1 MENGC
6 AMVVKFLDLHK
17 QYLGIKEE
25 VDKAIF
31 EVIEKSAFIGGDAV
45 ESFEG
50 EFSEF
55 IGGGV
60 KTLGVGNGSDALEI
74 AIEALN
80 LPKDSEVLVPANT
93 FAASAEAVVR
103 NGLKIVFV
111 DCGAD
116 YTLDIEDLKSKITP
130 KTSAIMAVHLYGQS
144 ARMKEILELAKK
156 HSLKVIED
164 CAQAHGAR
172 YNGQCVG
179 SLGDIA
185 AFSFYPG
192 KNLGAYGDGGAI
204 VSRDEALIKK
214 CKCIA
219 RHGGLRKYEHE
230 IVGRNSRLDGIQA
243 AILRVKLKHLD
254 SWNSRR
260 REIAKLY
267 MDGLS
272 GIVGLPEVK
281 KECECVWHLFVIR
294 TQKRNE
300 LSQKLNQMGI
310 ETGLHYP
317 ICLPNTQAF
326 SNKPYVVE
334 SKTPKAKAWESE
346 ILSLPMGEHLSEVE
360 VESVI
365 KAINEAIS

>member
-1 MENGC
+1 
-6 AMVVKFLDLHK
+6 MVVKFLDLHK

-45 ESFEG
+45 ESFEE

-93 FAASAEAVVR
+93 FAASAEAVAR

-156 HSLKVIED
+156 HSLRVIED

-204 VSRDEALIKK
+204 VSRDLALLKK
-214 CKCIA
+214 CECIA
-219 RHGGLRKYEHE
+219 HHGGLRKYEHR

-243 AILRVKLKHLD
+243 AVLRVKLGYLD
-254 SWNSRR
+254 TWNQRR
-260 REIAKLY
+260 REVARQYLE
-267 MDGLS
+267 GLK
-272 GIVGLPEVK
+272 GIVELPEVRQ
-281 KECECVWHLFVIR
+281 ECKCVWHLFVIR
-294 TQKRNE
+294 TKNRND
-300 LSQKLNQMGI
+300 LMQKLKEKGI
-310 ETGLHYP
+310 EVGLHYP
-317 ICLPNTQAF
+317 ICLPNTEAF
-326 SNKPYVVE
+326 SNKSYVVE
-334 SKTPKAKAWESE
+334 SKTPNAKAWQSE
-346 ILSLPMGEHLSEVE
+346 ILSLPMGEHLSDEEVKE
-360 VESVI
+360 VI
-365 KAINEAIS
+365 KVVNEAIY

>member
-45 ESFEG
+45 ESFEE

-156 HSLKVIED
+156 HSLRVIED

-179 SLGDIA
+179 GLGDIA

-254 SWNSRR
+254 SWNGRR

-346 ILSLPMGEHLSEVE
+346 ILSLPMGEHLSDVE
-360 VESVI
+360 VGSVI
-365 KAINEAIS
+365 KAINEAIG